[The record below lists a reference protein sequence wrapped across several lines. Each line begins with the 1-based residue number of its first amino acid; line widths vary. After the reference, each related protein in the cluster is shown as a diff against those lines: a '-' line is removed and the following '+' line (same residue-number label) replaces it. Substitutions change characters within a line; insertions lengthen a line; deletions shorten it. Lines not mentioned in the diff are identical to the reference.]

1 MKALRTFTQALAVTA
16 AVGVAAPIATALEA
30 PVTQTALTQAALS
43 PADAVAM
50 LKAGNERFVEGDMLQ
65 RDLPDQVEATAAGQY
80 PHSIVLGCIDS
91 RVPPELVFDQGLGDI
106 FSPRIAGNVVTPE
119 LLGSM
124 EFAAA
129 VAGSRAIVVLGHTA
143 CGAVKGACDGVEMG
157 NLTSNLA
164 HIHAAVE
171 AVPTTSGPRD
181 SSNSE
186 WVNDVA
192 EKNVSLTVAKILQ
205 DSPVLKGL
213 VDQGK
218 LTVVGAM
225 YDVSTGEVDFL
236 D

>member
-1 MKALRTFTQALAVTA
+1 MKALKTFSQALAMAA
-16 AVGVAAPIATALEA
+16 AVGVVAPVAYSLEA
-30 PVTQTALTQAALS
+30 PITQTAITQAALA

-50 LKAGNERFVEGDMLQ
+50 LKAGNERFVSGDMLK
-65 RDLPDQVEATAAGQY
+65 RDLPGQVDATAAGQY

-129 VAGSRAIVVLGHTA
+129 VAGSKAIVVLGHTA

-164 HIHAAVE
+164 HIHEAVE
-171 AVPTTSGPRD
+171 AVPTASGPRD
-181 SSNSE
+181 SSNTE
-186 WVNDVA
+186 WVNQVA
-192 EKNVSLTVAKILQ
+192 EKNVSLTVAKILR

-218 LTVVGAM
+218 LTVIGAM
-225 YDVSTGEVDFL
+225 YDVATGEVDFL